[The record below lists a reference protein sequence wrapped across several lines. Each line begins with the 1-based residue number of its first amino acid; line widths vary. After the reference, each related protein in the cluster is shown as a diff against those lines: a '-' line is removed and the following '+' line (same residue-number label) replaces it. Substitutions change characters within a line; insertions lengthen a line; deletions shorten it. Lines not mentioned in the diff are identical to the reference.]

1 MTDIDPDVFK
11 RSIDVLDQMGW
22 GKGREIC
29 DDGSVCAVG
38 ALRVALGAVPMEVDT
53 WGKRAPDLVL
63 PCRDVED
70 RRTWLMASHAYR
82 EFLDEAV
89 RDLGEEEINANGVES
104 LPDRF
109 SYVTE
114 FNDHPTT
121 RLDDIKAVFER
132 AYEMAKES
140 K

>member
-1 MTDIDPDVFK
+1 MTDIDPEVFR

-22 GKGREIC
+22 GKGAEIC
-29 DDGSVCAVG
+29 TDGSVCAVG

-53 WGKRAPDLVL
+53 WGKQVPDLVI
-63 PCRDVED
+63 PARGVEG
-70 RRTWLMASHAYR
+70 RRTWLMASYAYR
-82 EFLDEAV
+82 ELLDEAV
-89 RDLGEEEINANGVES
+89 RDLGEEQIANDGEM

-114 FNDHPTT
+114 FNDHSTT
-121 RLDDIKAVFER
+121 TVDDIKRVFER
-132 AYEMAKES
+132 AYDLAKES